1 MEIINLDMVPGKKS
15 PVCHASQYDDG
26 RVIRFN
32 LYDSGL
38 PYTLDGTE
46 SITFEVRKPDGN
58 IVISTLT
65 NTSDSYVD
73 VVTTEQMTAVKGAN
87 LCEVRV
93 EKGGTN
99 IGSLNVIMAVEMDPT
114 DGGIASASAIDN
126 LRSQIS
132 GMVAEEVAEQYDA
145 GNVIFD
151 SAPTPG
157 HGNGYAVT
165 SEGVNNALAS
175 KADRSELPDMSNYY
189 NKTETDTLLDDKADV
204 SDLPDMSNYYTK
216 TETDTALDD
225 KVNTT
230 DFDAT
235 NLPIVS
241 GSATNTKDY
250 IDSGLRGKADT
261 STTYTK
267 TEVDNIVAGRKCATY
282 SIITLDTLTST
293 EQTFNTYGGRKFS
306 DYDLY
311 IFAFGSSDKNFRRTV
326 VLTKS
331 QWQSG
336 ANIDEGVLHGAN
348 TSTASSY
355 DYCGIVVNYN
365 TDTSIKAKVFG
376 SGSINKFSV
385 IGIKY

>member
-46 SITFEVRKPDGN
+46 TITFEVRKPDGN
-58 IVISTLT
+58 IVTSTLT

-93 EKGGTN
+93 EKGATN

-114 DGGIASASAIDN
+114 DGGIASASEIDN
-126 LRSQIS
+126 LRSQVS

-145 GNVIFD
+145 GSVIFD

-165 SEGVNNALAS
+165 SEGIATALGN
-175 KADRSELPDMSNYY
+175 KADRSELPDMTNYY
-189 NKTETDTLLDDKADV
+189 DKTETDELLDDKADV

-216 TETDTALDD
+216 SETDTALD
-225 KVNTT
+225 
-230 DFDAT
+230 
-235 NLPIVS
+235 
-241 GSATNTKDY
+241 
-250 IDSGLRGKADT
+250 GKADKT
-261 STTYTK
+261 QLPNYITQPSGQTAQFRTIGTFFYYYADQWNAHIPFQFVTKNTNYT
-267 TEVDNIVAGRKCATY
+267 
-282 SIITLDTLTST
+282 ITLNEVIAENVGDIT
-293 EQTFNTYGGRKFS
+293 
-306 DYDLY
+306 
-311 IFAFGSSDKNFRRTV
+311 
-326 VLTKS
+326 
-331 QWQSG
+331 
-336 ANIDEGVLHGAN
+336 
-348 TSTASSY
+348 
-355 DYCGIVVNYN
+355 
-365 TDTSIKAKVFG
+365 
-376 SGSINKFSV
+376 NKCSV
-385 IGIKY
+385 IGKASTYFDIQTTRTMTALPNSFSTCVCRCLFTIQWS

>member
-26 RVIRFN
+26 RVIRFK

-38 PYTLDGTE
+38 PFTLDGTE
-46 SITFEVRKPDGN
+46 TVTFEVRKPDGN

-114 DGGIASASAIDN
+114 DGGIASASEIDN
-126 LRSQIS
+126 LRSQVS

-145 GNVIFD
+145 GSVIFD

-189 NKTETDTLLDDKADV
+189 
-204 SDLPDMSNYYTK
+204 TK

-225 KVNTT
+225 KVNTS
-230 DFDAT
+230 DFAAT
-235 NLPIVS
+235 NLPIQS

-250 IDSGLRGKADT
+250 IDSVVESGSNTNGYYVKYADGTMICTKSEAIEILQTQWVAWGSMQNVGGVSVGSWAETFYSTPIVNATISGDSAWLEKITNFTTT
-261 STTYTK
+261 SCGTVGFVRPNNPGRTTNFN
-267 TEVDNIVAGRKCATY
+267 VQIVAIGR
-282 SIITLDTLTST
+282 
-293 EQTFNTYGGRKFS
+293 
-306 DYDLY
+306 
-311 IFAFGSSDKNFRRTV
+311 
-326 VLTKS
+326 
-331 QWQSG
+331 W
-336 ANIDEGVLHGAN
+336 
-348 TSTASSY
+348 
-355 DYCGIVVNYN
+355 
-365 TDTSIKAKVFG
+365 KA
-376 SGSINKFSV
+376 
-385 IGIKY
+385 

>member
-46 SITFEVRKPDGN
+46 TITFEVRKPDGN
-58 IVISTLT
+58 IVTSTLT

-93 EKGGTN
+93 EKGATN

-114 DGGIASASAIDN
+114 DGGIASASEIDN

-132 GMVAEEVAEQYDA
+132 GMVAEEVAEQYDSA
-145 GNVIFD
+145 NVIFD
-151 SAPTPG
+151 AVPTPG

-165 SEGVNNALAS
+165 SEGVNNALAP
-175 KADRSELPDMSNYY
+175 KADRSELPDMTNYY
-189 NKTETDTLLDDKADV
+189 DKSETDDLLDQKADT

-216 TETDTALDD
+216 SETATALNDKVDTA
-225 KVNTT
+225 

-235 NLPIVS
+235 NLPIES

-250 IDSGLRGKADT
+250 IDSGLSGKADT
-261 STTYTK
+261 TSALTLDY
-267 TEVDNIVAGRKCATY
+267 TEVNVALDNSGEG
-282 SIITLDTLTST
+282 TLFSQEIMVIACKDLTSDSKYVGYVVYFT
-293 EQTFNTYGGRKFS
+293 SNGQTKVKSFNR
-306 DYDLY
+306 
-311 IFAFGSSDKNFRRTV
+311 SS
-326 VLTKS
+326 
-331 QWQSG
+331 
-336 ANIDEGVLHGAN
+336 
-348 TSTASSY
+348 
-355 DYCGIVVNYN
+355 VNY
-365 TDTSIKAKVFG
+365 TSNAISETRK
-376 SGSINKFSV
+376 
-385 IGIKY
+385 IGVRYLKYIS

>member
-46 SITFEVRKPDGN
+46 TITFEVRKPDGN
-58 IVISTLT
+58 IVTSTLT

-93 EKGGTN
+93 EKGATN

-114 DGGIASASAIDN
+114 DGGIASASEIDN

-132 GMVAEEVAEQYDA
+132 GMVAEEVADQYDSA
-145 GNVIFD
+145 NVIFD

-165 SEGVNNALAS
+165 SEGVNNALAP
-175 KADRSELPDMSNYY
+175 KADRSELPDMSDYY
-189 NKTETDTLLDDKADV
+189 DKDETDDLLDQKANT

-216 TETDTALDD
+216 SETDTALND
-225 KVNTT
+225 KVDTA

-235 NLPIVS
+235 NLPIES
-241 GSATNTKDY
+241 GSATNTKSY
-250 IDSGLRGKADT
+250 IDSGLSGKADS

-267 TEVDNIVAGRKCATY
+267 SEVDNKVA
-282 SIITLDTLTST
+282 
-293 EQTFNTYGGRKFS
+293 KFF
-306 DYDLY
+306 DL
-311 IFAFGSSDKNFRRTV
+311 
-326 VLTKS
+326 
-331 QWQSG
+331 
-336 ANIDEGVLHGAN
+336 
-348 TSTASSY
+348 TASSTTS
-355 DYCGIVVNYN
+355 DSGISPFSYYGQIAK
-365 TDTSIKAKVFG
+365 TDSSIHNILSV
-376 SGSINKFSV
+376 SV
-385 IGIKY
+385 IDTQFNNPAIAVLYGVSGNVYTFMVYSARSGNVKIRVAYN

>member
-38 PYTLDGTE
+38 PFTLDGTE
-46 SITFEVRKPDGN
+46 TITFEVRKPDGN
-58 IVISTLT
+58 IVTSTLT

-145 GNVIFD
+145 GSVIFD

-165 SEGVNNALAS
+165 SEGVNNALAP

-225 KVNTT
+225 KVNTS
-230 DFDAT
+230 DFAAT
-235 NLPIVS
+235 NLPIS
-241 GSATNTKDY
+241 GSDTTDTKTY
-250 IDSGLRGKADT
+250 IDNGLNEKADT
-261 STTYTK
+261 SSLSTVATSGDFNDLLNKPLTFGGTLTDLNNSSRVTK
-267 TEVDNIVAGRKCATY
+267 TCTLYVFGGGATNSPSGTAGGWLI
-282 SIITLDTLTST
+282 SLIN
-293 EQTFNTYGGRKFS
+293 ENT
-306 DYDLY
+306 
-311 IFAFGSSDKNFRRTV
+311 
-326 VLTKS
+326 
-331 QWQSG
+331 
-336 ANIDEGVLHGAN
+336 
-348 TSTASSY
+348 
-355 DYCGIVVNYN
+355 VNY
-365 TDTSIKAKVFG
+365 G
-376 SGSINKFSV
+376 SQLALTNGGLFFRKLSGGSFQAWTTLAT
-385 IGIKY
+385 

>member
-38 PYTLDGTE
+38 PFTLDGTE
-46 SITFEVRKPDGN
+46 TITFEVRKPDGN
-58 IVISTLT
+58 IVTSTLT

-114 DGGIASASAIDN
+114 DGGIASASEIDN
-126 LRSQIS
+126 LRSQVS

-145 GNVIFD
+145 GSVIFD

-165 SEGVNNALAS
+165 SEGVATALGS

-225 KVNTT
+225 K
-230 DFDAT
+230 A
-235 NLPIVS
+235 
-241 GSATNTKDY
+241 
-250 IDSGLRGKADT
+250 DSDNVYSKTQVDNKFTALKEWKT
-261 STTYTK
+261 STTSFVDACSLIGVYNGIGNVLDNLK
-267 TEVDNIVAGRKCATY
+267 TNM
-282 SIITLDTLTST
+282 
-293 EQTFNTYGGRKFS
+293 
-306 DYDLY
+306 
-311 IFAFGSSDKNFRRTV
+311 
-326 VLTKS
+326 
-331 QWQSG
+331 
-336 ANIDEGVLHGAN
+336 
-348 TSTASSY
+348 SSY
-355 DYCGIVVNYN
+355 TGN
-365 TDTSIKAKVFG
+365 
-376 SGSINKFSV
+376 SINTKVDTTQGPVYFVWFGKASDQYFTGILLTYFGNSETVRKAVYFSYFNGTYQV
-385 IGIKY
+385 RLL

>member
-46 SITFEVRKPDGN
+46 TITFEVRKPDGN

-87 LCEVRV
+87 LCEMRV
-93 EKGGTN
+93 EKGATN

-114 DGGIASASAIDN
+114 DGGIASASEIDN

-145 GNVIFD
+145 GSVIFD
-151 SAPTPG
+151 STPTAG
-157 HGNGYAVT
+157 HGNGYTVT
-165 SEGVNNALAS
+165 SEGVATALGD
-175 KADRSELPDMSNYY
+175 KADRSELPDMTNYY

-216 TETDTALDD
+216 TETDTALGD
-225 KVNTT
+225 KVNTS
-230 DFDAT
+230 DFYAT
-235 NLPIVS
+235 NLPIES

-250 IDSGLRGKADT
+250 IDTGLSGKLDVSAIKTIEGT
-261 STTYTK
+261 GTT
-267 TEVDNIVAGRKCATY
+267 DASGIVTATALG
-282 SIITLDTLTST
+282 ITQL
-293 EQTFNTYGGRKFS
+293 
-306 DYDLY
+306 DYDHHL
-311 IFAFGSSDKNFRRTV
+311 IIGVQSSTNSCVVNVGQYNKNFYF
-326 VLTKS
+326 LCS
-331 QWQSG
+331 SAYGIQNPIAS
-336 ANIDEGVLHGAN
+336 
-348 TSTASSY
+348 TSVTIRIIY
-355 DYCGIVVNYN
+355 MD
-365 TDTSIKAKVFG
+365 KWW
-376 SGSINKFSV
+376 
-385 IGIKY
+385 

>member
-46 SITFEVRKPDGN
+46 TITFEVRKPDGN
-58 IVISTLT
+58 IVTSTLT

-93 EKGGTN
+93 EKGATN

-114 DGGIASASAIDN
+114 DGGIASASEIDN

-132 GMVAEEVAEQYDA
+132 GMVAEEVAEQYDSA
-145 GNVIFD
+145 NVIFD
-151 SAPTPG
+151 AVPTPG

-165 SEGVNNALAS
+165 SEGVNNALAP
-175 KADRSELPDMSNYY
+175 KANRSELPDMSNYY
-189 NKTETDTLLDDKADV
+189 
-204 SDLPDMSNYYTK
+204 TK
-216 TETDTALDD
+216 SETDTALDD

-235 NLPIVS
+235 NLPITS

-250 IDSGLRGKADT
+250 IDSKFT
-261 STTYTK
+261 YSTT
-267 TEVDNIVAGRKCATY
+267 EI
-282 SIITLDTLTST
+282 
-293 EQTFNTYGGRKFS
+293 
-306 DYDLY
+306 
-311 IFAFGSSDKNFRRTV
+311 
-326 VLTKS
+326 
-331 QWQSG
+331 
-336 ANIDEGVLHGAN
+336 
-348 TSTASSY
+348 
-355 DYCGIVVNYN
+355 
-365 TDTSIKAKVFG
+365 
-376 SGSINKFSV
+376 V
-385 IGIKY
+385 IGKWIDNRPIYEKTISLGQLPNNSQTQIAHNITDLARIISFEGGAYDGNTGTNIPLPYTGTNFVAIAVITSNVFITTNSDRSSLVGYLTLRYVKSTD